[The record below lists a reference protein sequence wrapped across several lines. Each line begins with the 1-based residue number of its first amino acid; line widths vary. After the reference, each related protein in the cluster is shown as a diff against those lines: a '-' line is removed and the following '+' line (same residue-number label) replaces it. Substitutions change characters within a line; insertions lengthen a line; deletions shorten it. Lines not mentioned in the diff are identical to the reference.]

1 MILYFSE
8 FGSKILPVK
17 PFIKQVIPLLDD
29 RDKNVRDESKLL
41 IIEIYKW
48 IGKQTLMPLIQ
59 NVKSIQVDRGVLKR
73 IQRLND
79 F

>member
-1 MILYFSE
+1 MISYFSE
-8 FGSKILPVK
+8 FGSKILPIK

-73 IQRLND
+73 IQRQND

>member
-1 MILYFSE
+1 MISYFSE
-8 FGSKILPVK
+8 FGSKILPIK

>member
-59 NVKSIQVDRGVLKR
+59 NVKPIQVDRGVLKR
-73 IQRLND
+73 IQRQND

>member
-1 MILYFSE
+1 MISYFSE
-8 FGSKILPVK
+8 FGSKILPIK

-59 NVKSIQVDRGVLKR
+59 NVKPIQVDRGVLKR

>member
-59 NVKSIQVDRGVLKR
+59 NVKPIQVDRGVLKR

>member
-1 MILYFSE
+1 MISYFSE
-8 FGSKILPVK
+8 FGSKILPIK

-41 IIEIYKW
+41 IIEVYKW

-59 NVKSIQVDRGVLKR
+59 NVKPIQVDRGVLKR

>member
-1 MILYFSE
+1 MISYFSE

-73 IQRLND
+73 IQRQND

>member
-73 IQRLND
+73 IQRQND

>member
-1 MILYFSE
+1 MISYFSE
-8 FGSKILPVK
+8 FGSKILPIK

-59 NVKSIQVDRGVLKR
+59 NVKPIQVDRGVLKR
-73 IQRLND
+73 IQRQND

>member
-8 FGSKILPVK
+8 FGSKILPIK

-73 IQRLND
+73 IQRQND